1 MAVATLADREALQKL
16 VAQRVGAGLDT
27 NVELRQAEGTVP
39 QVRQEIAALDEQIA
53 VNRHAL
59 AALLGAGPQA
69 ADAIAPTLGNR
80 ATPVLPA
87 TLPADLLGRRADIV
101 AARWRVEA
109 ASRDIDSAKAEFY
122 PNLNLTAFIGFQSLG
137 LAKWLLAGSQ
147 MAGIGPAVHLPLFDG
162 GRLKGNLRAKN
173 ADFDAAVEDYNARL
187 IDALRDVADQLAST
201 GYIDTQ
207 VREQQAA
214 LTSAEGAYDLAQQ
227 RYRAGLSTYLTV
239 LTAQLAVEQQ
249 RRGAIDLKARR
260 YAIDVELAR
269 ALGGGF
275 RDDSGAAALPQAAR

>member
-1 MAVATLADREALQKL
+1 
-16 VAQRVGAGLDT
+16 
-27 NVELRQAEGTVP
+27 
-39 QVRQEIAALDEQIA
+39 
-53 VNRHAL
+53 
-59 AALLGAGPQA
+59 
-69 ADAIAPTLGNR
+69 
-80 ATPVLPA
+80 
-87 TLPADLLGRRADIV
+87 
-101 AARWRVEA
+101 
-109 ASRDIDSAKAEFY
+109 
-122 PNLNLTAFIGFQSLG
+122 
-137 LAKWLLAGSQ
+137 

-173 ADFDAAVEDYNARL
+173 ADFDAAVEDYNAKL

>member
-1 MAVATLADREALQKL
+1 
-16 VAQRVGAGLDT
+16 
-27 NVELRQAEGTVP
+27 
-39 QVRQEIAALDEQIA
+39 VRQEIALLDEQIA
-53 VNRHAL
+53 INRHAL

-69 ADAIAPTLGNR
+69 ADGIAPTFAAR
-80 ATPVLPA
+80 ATPALPA
-87 TLPADLLGRRADIV
+87 TLPADLLGRRADIA

-109 ASRDIDSAKAEFY
+109 ATRDIDAAKAEFY

-147 MAGIGPAVHLPLFDG
+147 MAGIGPAVHLPIFDG
-162 GRLKGNLRAKN
+162 GRLKGNLRVKN
-173 ADFDAAVEDYNARL
+173 ADFDAAVEDYNAKL

-207 VREQQAA
+207 AREQQAA
-214 LTSAEGAYDLAQQ
+214 LTAAEGAYDLAQQ

-260 YAIDVELAR
+260 YALDIELAR

-275 RDDSGAAALPQAAR
+275 RDDAANALPQAAAAR